1 MKANKRR
8 TPVIFIAILLLL
20 PLILTNYGV
29 KLTSEVL
36 IMAIFVMSLGLIIG
50 FAGLVSLGHAAFFG
64 LGAYVVALLGSYLD
78 NTYVL
83 ITAAVV
89 IAGIVAFVSG
99 LLFIRSSGAYFLMIT
114 LAFGQ
119 MLYAIFYKME
129 SVTGGADGMAVSASL
144 NLGFGPIDSR
154 IGFYYLVAIAFL
166 VSYYLLR
173 VFISSPLGKGVRGIK
188 ENESRM
194 TALGYNIRH
203 YKLIVYSL
211 SGMLAGFAGALYAY
225 FNQYVSPD
233 LLHWMFS
240 GQALIMV
247 IVGGVGTLVG
257 PAIGAGFFVILQ
269 SYISSYTDRWPMIM
283 GVIFVAIVLYG
294 RGGIFQIAVL
304 LWNKLRPKR
313 RKEEEA
319 PMLPKEGNS
328 LESVKG

>member
-1 MKANKRR
+1 MRANIWR
-8 TPVIFIAILLLL
+8 TPTLFIAILLLL

-64 LGAYVVALLGSYLD
+64 LGAYVVALLGTHLD

-83 ITAAVV
+83 IIAAAV
-89 IAGIVAFVSG
+89 ISGIVAFVSG

-119 MLYAIFYKME
+119 MLFAIFYKME

-144 NLGFGPIDSR
+144 NLGFGAIESR
-154 IGFYYLVAIAFL
+154 VGFYYLVTIAFL

-294 RGGIFQIAVL
+294 RGGILQIAML

-313 RKEEEA
+313 HKEEET
-319 PMLPKEGNS
+319 PILPKEGNGF
-328 LESVKG
+328 ESVKG